1 MATIIIDYE
10 NVKDT
15 GLKGIDSL
23 CEEDK
28 LAVFFSNTCS
38 TISQECV
45 DYIQESGCS
54 FEVVQ
59 LKTPRANA
67 LDFYQAA
74 YVGELVANGETEIA
88 LITKDKGFHSI
99 KDYVSGK
106 WSEVQVV
113 VAPNVQIA
121 LTQFSSPLEAERR
134 KKLQY
139 KMNRVSIDAECR
151 RINADKEYKR
161 KIAQALEE
169 GGFGNQV
176 GNVYDFL
183 KYAQDKGRKS
193 VYTSAL
199 HTFGRQQGTRIYSLI
214 RDVI

>member
-1 MATIIIDYE
+1 MATIIVDYE
-10 NVKDT
+10 NVMDA
-15 GLKGIDSL
+15 GLLGLDALCEKDSL
-23 CEEDK
+23 
-28 LAVFFSNTCS
+28 AIFYSQTCN
-38 TISQECV
+38 TISQEHV
-45 DYIQESGCS
+45 DYIQESGCD

-59 LKTPRANA
+59 LKTPRSNA
-67 LDFYQAA
+67 LDFYQAT
-74 YVGELVANGETEIA
+74 YVGELIANGEKEIA

-99 KDYVSGK
+99 KDYVAGK
-106 WSEVQVV
+106 WDDVQVV

-139 KMNRVSIDAECR
+139 KMNKVSIKAECL
-151 RINADKEYKR
+151 RIKADKEYKR
-161 KIAQALEE
+161 KIAQALED
-169 GGFGNQV
+169 GGFGNEV

-183 KYAQDKGRKS
+183 KYTQDRSRKS

-199 HTFGRQQGTRIYSLI
+199 HTFGRQQGTKIYGLI